1 LIRAARASMEIRVL
15 EPGDDDV
22 FGTIA
27 QDVFDSPL
35 DPRAT
40 SEFLRDP
47 RHHIVVAIDTG
58 AVVGFAS
65 AVHYVHPD
73 KPSPELWI
81 NEVGVAPTH
90 RGRGIG
96 KAILHKLLDHARD
109 LGCAEAWVLT
119 DRTNQGAM
127 RLYESSGGI
136 EAATDDVMFAFPL
149 NGNDSERR

>member
-1 LIRAARASMEIRVL
+1 MEIRVL
-15 EPGDDDV
+15 GPDDADD
-22 FGTIA
+22 FEAIA
-27 QDVFDSPL
+27 QDVFDDPL

-58 AVVGFAS
+58 VVVGFAS

-81 NEVGVAPTH
+81 NEVGVASTH
-90 RGRGIG
+90 RGRGVG

-119 DRTNQGAM
+119 DRSNQGAL

-136 EAATDDVMFAFPL
+136 EAGTDDVMFAFPL
-149 NGNDSERR
+149 DGKDSERR

>member
-1 LIRAARASMEIRVL
+1 MEIRVL
-15 EPGDDDV
+15 EPGEHDV
-22 FGTIA
+22 LGTIA

-40 SEFLRDP
+40 HEFLRDP
-47 RHHIVVAIDTG
+47 RHHVVVAIDTG
-58 AVVGFAS
+58 VVVGFAS

-90 RGRGIG
+90 RRRGIG

-119 DRTNQGAM
+119 DRANEAAM

-136 EAATDDVMFAFPL
+136 ESATDDVMFGFPL
-149 NGNDSERR
+149 KGNFSERR

>member
-1 LIRAARASMEIRVL
+1 MEIRAL
-15 EPGDDDV
+15 EPGEHDV
-22 FGTIA
+22 LGTIA
-27 QDVFDSPL
+27 PDVFDSPL

-40 SEFLRDP
+40 DEFLRDP

-58 AVVGFAS
+58 VIVGFAS

-81 NEVGVAPTH
+81 NEVGVASTH
-90 RGRGIG
+90 RARGIG
-96 KAILHKLLDHARD
+96 KAILRKLLDHARD

-136 EAATDDVMFAFPL
+136 ESSTDDVMFAFPL
-149 NGNDSERR
+149 SGNDSERR